1 METKPKT
8 SSRASG
14 TLAPPLDEKAIA
26 EYREKWG
33 FDPPK
38 ARVILLPPEYWLE
51 NHSDTNSQP
60 PIETSLETAAEPK
73 LKSLGDVG
81 TR

>member
-8 SSRASG
+8 SSRVSG

-38 ARVILLPPEYWLE
+38 GRMILLPPEYRIKPK
-51 NHSDTNSQP
+51 N
-60 PIETSLETAAEPK
+60 AAEE
-73 LKSLGDVG
+73 G
-81 TR
+81 TPAPAEAK